1 MGSGGRAKAT
11 SRLGKKHE
19 ICNASQNFI
28 QYSISVK
35 FILNICIDDD
45 EFLRRRVCKID
56 RLPFLYI
63 VLLFFF

>member
-45 EFLRRRVCKID
+45 EFLRR
-56 RLPFLYI
+56 P
-63 VLLFFF
+63 VLAFAKLIGCLFCT